1 WTDFHPHP
9 LCFHPHL
16 MTVLPRH
23 KWWRPS
29 WLNDIPCEPRL
40 FRVAPDSQILGHC
53 HWQQNRQHAR
63 TLLLVHGFEGC
74 SDSHYMLGIAD
85 KTWRTGLNVIR
96 LNQRN
101 CGGTEHLTP
110 TLYHSG
116 MSDDFAAV
124 IRELAAKD
132 GLHDIWAAGY
142 SMGGNLILKMAGEVC
157 GRVPSLQGL
166 VAVSPNIDP
175 AACVEALERP
185 ANWFYQHHFL
195 TGMKARVRRKAAHF
209 PNRFDLTLLSR
220 VSTLREFDDRFTA
233 PFGGFQDAADYYERV
248 GARHVL
254 GRIRVPTLILT
265 AQDDPFIPFRTFMT
279 PAVQANPSITLL
291 APEQGGHCGFFQR
304 HRPDEDGYWAENRL
318 VEWVVGGGPARMS
331 LATRPPAGSP

>member
-1 WTDFHPHP
+1 
-9 LCFHPHL
+9 
-16 MTVLPRH
+16 M
-23 KWWRPS
+23 
-29 WLNDIPCEPRL
+29 
-40 FRVAPDSQILGHC
+40 VAPDSQILGHC

-74 SDSHYMLGIAD
+74 GDSHYMLGIAD
-85 KTWRTGLNVIR
+85 KAWRTGLNVIR

-124 IRELAAKD
+124 VCELAAKD

-142 SMGGNLILKMAGEVC
+142 SMGGNLVLKMAGETC
-157 GRVPSLQGL
+157 GRLSSLQGL

-185 ANWFYQHHFL
+185 ANWLYQHHFL
-195 TGMKARVRRKAAHF
+195 TGMKARVRRKAIHF
-209 PNRFDLTLLSR
+209 PNKFDLTLLSR

-279 PAVQANPSITLL
+279 PAVQANSSITLL

-304 HRPDEDGYWAENRL
+304 HRPDEDCYWAENRL
-318 VEWVVGGGPARMS
+318 VEWVVDGGPAKLS
-331 LATRPPAGSP
+331 PATRPPAVSP

>member
-1 WTDFHPHP
+1 
-9 LCFHPHL
+9 
-16 MTVLPRH
+16 M
-23 KWWRPS
+23 
-29 WLNDIPCEPRL
+29 
-40 FRVAPDSQILGHC
+40 
-53 HWQQNRQHAR
+53 
-63 TLLLVHGFEGC
+63 VHGFEGC
-74 SDSHYMLGIAD
+74 SDSHYMLGVAD
-85 KTWRTGLNVIR
+85 KAWRTGLNVIR

-220 VSTLREFDDRFTA
+220 VSTLREFDDR
-233 PFGGFQDAADYYERV
+233 
-248 GARHVL
+248 
-254 GRIRVPTLILT
+254 
-265 AQDDPFIPFRTFMT
+265 
-279 PAVQANPSITLL
+279 
-291 APEQGGHCGFFQR
+291 
-304 HRPDEDGYWAENRL
+304 
-318 VEWVVGGGPARMS
+318 
-331 LATRPPAGSP
+331 